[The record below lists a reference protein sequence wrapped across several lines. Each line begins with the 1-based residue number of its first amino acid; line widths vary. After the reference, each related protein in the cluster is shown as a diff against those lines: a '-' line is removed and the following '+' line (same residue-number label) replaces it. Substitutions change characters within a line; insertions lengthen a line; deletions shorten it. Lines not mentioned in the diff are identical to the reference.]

1 MLQGAALRFGA
12 GRVAAFG
19 EAAMFTA
26 QVDEEGPMGM
36 NHPEAP
42 QNAQFVLNV
51 LHWLTEVLPDN

>member
-1 MLQGAALRFGA
+1 VRFGA

-26 QVDEEGPMGM
+26 QVDEDGPMGM

-51 LHWLTEVLPDN
+51 LHWLTGVLPEH